1 MCTRT
6 ARSVR
11 TYAVLSQA
19 SHRADG
25 ANQPWL
31 SLNQNPKCIHIHTIQ
46 AFIETGES
54 NWCRLI
60 DEIRRTDGLRHDAA
74 YIDFAPGEW
83 RRRMHRM
90 V

>member
-1 MCTRT
+1 MHV
-6 ARSVR
+6 S
-11 TYAVLSQA
+11 SQA
-19 SHRADG
+19 SHRAGG

-31 SLNQNPKCIHIHTIQ
+31 FLSTKTTLHSHIHTIQ

-83 RRRMHRM
+83 RRRVHRM
-90 V
+90 A